1 MYLAH
6 HELESVNVTITTI
19 IIFII
24 IIIITITIIIIIIVI
39 TAVWKLS
46 AGNSQRLLPHQ
57 PGERVQGV

>member
-19 IIFII
+19 IIFI

>member
-6 HELESVNVTITTI
+6 HELESVNVAITTI
-19 IIFII
+19 IIFI

>member
-6 HELESVNVTITTI
+6 RQLESGSVTITTI
-19 IIFII
+19 VIVI